1 VSAAPS
7 RDRQHDAAERL
18 SVSVVVPTFE
28 RREQLLR
35 TLAPLRR
42 DPGPDEIVVVV
53 DGGRDGSLESVEA
66 LASEDDRFTPLFVEN
81 RGLVLARVVGAERA
95 RGDIVLFLDDDVIP
109 SFGLAGGHALR
120 HAERDGLVVLGYMP
134 TLLPPRR
141 RPGQFPAYLYAY
153 EYERRTR
160 AWERDPGEML
170 RSFWAGNHSLR
181 RADFLEVT
189 AGIDRPISYHEDLDF
204 GLRCLAAGLEG
215 VFDRSLMARHEHRHG
230 PAAFE
235 RDAARSGTGLWRIHA
250 RDPER
255 MPAPTP
261 ERLEAGLPAPA
272 RALLA
277 AARRPGWEPAVL
289 AALRGLVRLAG
300 RCHAYRVEDLA
311 AEMLRR
317 CLQQRAIAAAAN
329 GVP

>member
-1 VSAAPS
+1 VSAPATV
-7 RDRQHDAAERL
+7 ERL

-28 RREQLLR
+28 RRERLPRVLE
-35 TLAPLRR
+35 PLRA

-53 DGGRDGSLESVEA
+53 SAPDGSLEVVEA
-66 LASEDDRFTPLFVEN
+66 IAREDPRFAPVFVEEDS
-81 RGLVLARVVGAERA
+81 GLVLARVAGAERA
-95 RGDIVLFLDDDVIP
+95 RGDVVLFLDDDVIP
-109 SFGLAGGHALR
+109 SFGLARGHAAR
-120 HAERDGLVVLGYMP
+120 HAGRPRAVVLGYMP
-134 TLLPPRR
+134 ILLPPRR
-141 RPGQFPAYLYAY
+141 RPGEYATYAY
-153 EYERRTR
+153 AYAYERRTR
-160 AWERDPGEML
+160 EWERDPAQTL
-170 RSFWAGNHSLR
+170 RAFWAGNHSLR
-181 RADFLEVT
+181 RADFLAVT
-189 AGIDRPISYHEDLDF
+189 AGIDDPIVYHEDLDF
-204 GLRCLAAGLEG
+204 GLRCLEAGLEG

-277 AARRPGWEPAVL
+277 AARRPGWEPAVVG
-289 AALRGLVRLAG
+289 ALRGLVRLAG

-317 CLQQRAIAAAAN
+317 CLQQRAIAAAAS
-329 GVP
+329 GAP